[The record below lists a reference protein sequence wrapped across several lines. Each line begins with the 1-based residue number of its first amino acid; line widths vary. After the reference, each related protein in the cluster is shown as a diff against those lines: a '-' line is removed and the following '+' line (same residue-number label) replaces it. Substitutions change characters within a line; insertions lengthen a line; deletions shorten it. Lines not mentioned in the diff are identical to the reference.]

1 MLRKR
6 SSLGGP
12 TQKRRRSGEEPEE
25 RAACSINPCSTGV
38 ILSLSRYANSYRG
51 YQLMPVTLAN
61 IPITAVVLIRPVAII
76 RADRSSWGRWRRF
89 GQAFKFWEIEVS
101 GKEVIVRFGRNGTS
115 GQSSTK
121 TFDNEVAAAKHADK
135 LVGEK
140 VGKGYVEV
148 G

>member
-1 MLRKR
+1 MPRTR
-6 SSLGGP
+6 S
-12 TQKRRRSGEEPEE
+12 KRRFE
-25 RAACSINPCSTGV
+25 
-38 ILSLSRYANSYRG
+38 Y
-51 YQLMPVTLAN
+51 
-61 IPITAVVLIRPVAII
+61 VAE
-76 RADRSSWGRWRRF
+76 SSN
-89 GQAFKFWEIEVS
+89 KFWEIEVS